1 MIHCEEI
8 GATHRAHMRE
18 IQEFLLPNSGNFL
31 IDRQKLNADRGG
43 KTHGKII
50 NGSATRALRFAASGI
65 HGGLTSPAQKW
76 MEIRFADAD
85 LQKSG
90 YFDGYIQQIERMFY
104 ALFRQSNF
112 YAIIHKSYYDEI
124 GYGTSVIVA
133 DEDPESTIHN
143 SLIPM
148 GEYSLATNRKGVV
161 DTLYRRISITAI
173 QAEGWFGKEKLTAPM
188 LNALR
193 TNPYTEFIIFH
204 CIRPNQAFKGVV
216 LGAERA
222 AYESI
227 IFTDTED
234 YKILEHKGY
243 SIKPFTASRWGTVG
257 TFPYGYSPGQ
267 DLLGEIKD
275 LQQESL
281 AIPKALHKMI
291 DPPLMGP
298 ASLLDE
304 VDFLPGGLSPVESTE
319 QKIEPIYQVNFNV
332 RDTAA
337 HVAELIQQIKEG
349 FFNDLFIMITQR
361 PQMTATEIAERHE
374 EKLWMLGPVIES
386 QFTEKL
392 DPLLDRYFDIMTRN
406 EMLPQPP
413 PELEGQPL
421 KIEYISML
429 AQAQKMVNANSLHGY
444 VSFIGQLAE
453 LNPEAID
460 NLNVDEAA
468 ASLDEIASL
477 PAGVRPNIDQI
488 QKIREQRAEQQQAQ
502 QQAEQQAQAADS
514 AQKLSQTDME
524 GKNALTELVKSNE

>member
-1 MIHCEEI
+1 MTVDTKKIFQHMTYCEET
-8 GATHRAHMRE
+8 AALHRTHMRE
-18 IQEFLLPNSGNFL
+18 IQDYLLPNSGNFI
-31 IDRQKLNADRGG
+31 IDSRKLQAEQGG

-90 YFDGYIQQIERMFY
+90 YFDSYIQQIERMFY

-112 YAIIHKSYYDEI
+112 YAIIHKSYYDEL

-133 DEDPESTIHN
+133 DEDPQTIVHN
-143 SLIPM
+143 YLIPM
-148 GEYSLATNRKGVV
+148 GEYSLASSRKGFV
-161 DTLYRRISITAI
+161 DTLYRRIPVTAI
-173 QAEGWFGKEKLTAPM
+173 QAEEWFGKKALTAPM
-188 LNALR
+188 VNALKN
-193 TNPYTEFIIFH
+193 NPYTEFMLYH
-204 CIRPNQAFKGVV
+204 CIRPNKDFKGIV
-216 LGAERA
+216 LGVEQA

-227 IFTDTED
+227 IFADTED
-234 YKILEHKGY
+234 YKLLEHKGY
-243 SIKPFTASRWGTVG
+243 AIKPFTVSRWGTVG
-257 TFPYGYSPGQ
+257 MFPYGYSPGQ
-267 DLLGEIKD
+267 DILGEIKD

-281 AIPKALHKMI
+281 AIIKALHKTL

-298 ASLLDE
+298 AALLDE

-319 QKIEPIYQVNFNV
+319 QKIEPIYQVNFNL

-349 FFNDLFIMITQR
+349 FFNDLFVMITQR

-406 EMLPQPP
+406 GMLPQPP

-444 VSFIGQLAE
+444 VNFVGQLAE

-468 ASLDEIASL
+468 AALDEIASL
-477 PAGVRPNIDQI
+477 PAGVRPDTDQI
-488 QKIREQRAEQQQAQ
+488 QKIRQQRAAQ
-502 QQAEQQAQAADS
+502 QKA
-514 AQKLSQTDME
+514 
-524 GKNALTELVKSNE
+524 VKIRSFS